1 MKPPLL
7 LTPIQK
13 RDVLVKSYM
22 DSYRRANIAMTRD
35 EVERQ
40 VIADCELVDA
50 AARAG
55 ELSNSSPKAK
65 PAAKKRPRAN
75 ALEQA
80 ERVTGVR
87 LLGQGDKPPE
97 IWRPTFLFQNP
108 QQVSER
114 WGYAVARIARICEGG
129 AKEGALAPLARDY
142 KTLYA
147 CFLLRNVPAIAR
159 GFTRNDFDGLSD
171 RDAARAFMRGVED
184 ICDRSTGVLGG
195 WYVR

>member
-7 LTPIQK
+7 TAIQK
-13 RDVLVKSYM
+13 RDVLIKSYM
-22 DSYRRANIAMTRD
+22 DSYRHAKIAMTRD

-55 ELSNSSPKAK
+55 ELSNGAPVKPATKPAKAK
-65 PAAKKRPRAN
+65 RPDVF
-75 ALEQA
+75 EQA
-80 ERVTGVR
+80 QHESGVR
-87 LLGQGDKPPE
+87 LLGQSDKPPE
-97 IWRPTFLFQNP
+97 IWKPSFMFRNP

-129 AKEGALAPLARDY
+129 TKDGALAVLAREY

-147 CFLLRNVPAIAR
+147 CFLLRNVPPIAR
-159 GFTRNDFDGLSD
+159 GFRTNQFDGLSD
-171 RDAARAFMRGVED
+171 RDAARAFMRAVED
-184 ICDRSTGVLGG
+184 VCDRSTGVLRS
-195 WYVR
+195 WITK